1 MNVFNAR
8 FLRVYIVPGAVL
20 QSVFVAGGYG
30 TGREIVEYFSQYGFE
45 GGLFGI
51 GVTTLCW
58 TLVMGVTFEFAR
70 CFRAYDYRSF
80 FKALL
85 GRGWFLFEVL
95 YVLMLLLVLAVVA
108 SAAGEILQN
117 SFGLPYSVGLILM
130 LGVVGLLTFF
140 GREAVTKALAAWS
153 FFLYAVFAVY
163 FIVCLMAFPDTI
175 GAAFAAGEVG
185 SGWLVSG
192 FTYAMYNLSIV
203 PAVLF
208 AARDIETR
216 QEALTSG
223 CAAALICIIPAVLFH
238 ISFAAGYPDVLDQ
251 EIPAYWMIER
261 LELPFLL
268 ALYAVAIF
276 GTFVETGAGYVQ
288 GINERIDAY
297 LKEQEA
303 TTMSSLTRA
312 AVAVGGILVSAGL
325 ATLGIIELIA
335 SGYGT
340 IAWGFF
346 AVYVIPVLTYGIYK
360 IATHLPKHVP
370 AAKAHGTSPPDPP
383 GPEAHEA

>member
-1 MNVFNAR
+1 MNVLNAR
-8 FLRVYIVPGAVL
+8 FLRVYIIPGAVL

-30 TGREIVEYFSQYGFE
+30 TGREIVEYFSQYGLK
-45 GGLFGI
+45 GGLLGM
-51 GVTTLCW
+51 GVTTVCW
-58 TLVMGVTFEFAR
+58 ALVMGVTFEFAR
-70 CFRAYDYRSF
+70 RFRAYDYRSF

-95 YVLMLLLVLAVVA
+95 YVLMFLLVLAVVA

-117 SFGLPYSVGLILM
+117 SFGIPYSVGLVVM

-163 FIVCLMAFPDTI
+163 FIACLMVFSDAI

-185 SGWLVSG
+185 SGWPVSG
-192 FTYAMYNLSIV
+192 FKYAMYNLSIA

-223 CAAALICIIPAVLFH
+223 CVAALICIIPAALFH
-238 ISFAAGYPDVLDQ
+238 VSFAAEFPDVLDQ
-251 EIPAYWMIER
+251 EIPTYWVIEQ

-268 ALYAVAIF
+268 VLYVVAIF

-297 LKEQEA
+297 LKERE
-303 TTMSSLTRA
+303 TSMSGLARA
-312 AVAVGGILVSAGL
+312 AVAVGGILASAGL

-346 AVYVIPVLTYGIYK
+346 AVYVFPVLTYGVYK
-360 IATHLPKHVP
+360 LATHPRREEP
-370 AAKAHGTSPPDPP
+370 EPPEDASPPASRRKETD
-383 GPEAHEA
+383 EVA